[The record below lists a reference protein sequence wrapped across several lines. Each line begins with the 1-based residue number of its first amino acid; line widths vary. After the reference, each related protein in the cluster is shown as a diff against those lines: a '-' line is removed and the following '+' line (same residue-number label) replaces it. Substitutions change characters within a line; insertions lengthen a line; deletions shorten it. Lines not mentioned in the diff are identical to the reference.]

1 MLSRHEEASGG
12 GVELPKR
19 SAVPPAPDA
28 AFDRFASLVTRE
40 LDVPVG
46 LVSFPDVEGQALAG
60 AAGLSEPW
68 LSERWTP
75 ISHSFCQ
82 HVLTT
87 EEPLLVENANDDL
100 RVWENLGVM
109 ELGVIAYAGMPL
121 RGQDGTVLGS
131 MCAIDHRP
139 RLWTDH
145 ELTSLTELAAACSD
159 EIGRRE
165 AADPDRFS

>member
-1 MLSRHEEASGG
+1 M
-12 GVELPKR
+12 ELPRR
-19 SAVPPAPDA
+19 SAFPPAPDA
-28 AFDRFASLVTRE
+28 VFDRFARLVTRQ
-40 LDVPVG
+40 LDVPVA

-87 EEPLLVENANDDL
+87 EEPLLVENADDDA
-100 RVWENLGVM
+100 RVSENLAVM

-121 RGQDGTVLGS
+121 RGRDGTVIGS
-131 MCAIDHRP
+131 MCGIDHRP
-139 RLWTDH
+139 RRWTRG

-165 AADPDRFS
+165 AAEPHRFN